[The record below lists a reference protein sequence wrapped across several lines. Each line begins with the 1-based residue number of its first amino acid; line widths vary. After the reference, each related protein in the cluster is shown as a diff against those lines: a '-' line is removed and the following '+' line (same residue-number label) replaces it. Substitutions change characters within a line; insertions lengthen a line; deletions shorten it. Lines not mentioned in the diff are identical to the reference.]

1 MVAGYL
7 IDDDVGEEEEE
18 DDDTEEGGDGDVET
32 GDADVETNDADI
44 EDAAADDVESEDVE
58 EESYLNWD
66 SNRLF
71 LKEPSIVHALISAGM
86 HFRNSVSNTDSSGT
100 SVVVQWL
107 RLQASNAG
115 GGAQI

>member
-18 DDDTEEGGDGDVET
+18 DDDTEEGGDG
-32 GDADVETNDADI
+32 DVETNDADI

>member
-7 IDDDVGEEEEE
+7 IDDDVEEAEEE
-18 DDDTEEGGDGDVET
+18 DDDIEEGDDGDVEK
-32 GDADVETNDADI
+32 DDADI
-44 EDAAADDVESEDVE
+44 EDAAADDDVESEDVE
-58 EESYLNWD
+58 VHSYLNWD

-86 HFRNSVSNTDSSGT
+86 HFRNSVSNIDSSGT
-100 SVVVQWL
+100 SLVVQWL